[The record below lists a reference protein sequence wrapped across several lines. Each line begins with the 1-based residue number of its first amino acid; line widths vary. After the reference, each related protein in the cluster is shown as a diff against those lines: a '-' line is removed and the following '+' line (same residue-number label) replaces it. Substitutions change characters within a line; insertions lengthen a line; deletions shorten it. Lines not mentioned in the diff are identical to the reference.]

1 MAQRKDE
8 LRKRLLALVEDVR
21 GKVMYAKEGLPRGDD
36 EFFMRSV
43 ALANFMEKQ
52 AGRIKEHAGNLS
64 REITKF
70 EEKRDGSN

>member
-8 LRKRLLALVEDVR
+8 LRKRLLALVEDVH

-43 ALANFMEKQ
+43 ALANFMEKH
-52 AGRIKEHAGNLS
+52 AERIKDRAASLYRELS
-64 REITKF
+64 KF
-70 EEKRDGSN
+70 EEKKIESD